1 MRNRGG
7 VAASREEFQRELT
20 DLIAFGLSSRRRPSS
35 RVEVNPDTPLFES
48 GLIDSLAILELIAF
62 VEHATGRLIAA
73 RQVHLEHF
81 GSINRICESFWREA
95 PRESADWSEHAN
107 A

>member
-1 MRNRGG
+1 MRNPRGG
-7 VAASREEFQRELT
+7 PASREEFQRELT
-20 DLIAFGLSSRRRPSS
+20 DLIAFGLSSRRRLPI
-35 RVEVNPDTPLFES
+35 RVEVNSDTPLFES

-62 VEHATGRLIAA
+62 VEHATGRSIPA

-95 PRESADWSEHAN
+95 PRVFADRSEDAN